1 MRFAFLGMKL
11 RSWPRAS
18 AQHIFD
24 QFCKQSGNSVPV
36 RQGIPAPGPHPHPSN
51 SPVCELIPFPS
62 RDNILLLSATLAFWP
77 AQLST
82 RSDKKH
88 FFSPLLLCGA
98 ADRLRGR
105 ACRPRP
111 AEFAESCG
119 NSQASTG
126 LQLPHPHPHPME
138 GFLSLL
144 SVADGDMAICQTQPF
159 LLWSCDFLAN
169 KQGGPG
175 RQGSAE
181 RTIARCCLPHRL
193 VSPRPQHRH
202 SQSKGMTQIRLSST
216 CLSRHIADERAASAL
231 SFLCFTTYNLER
243 GLRH

>member
-1 MRFAFLGMKL
+1 MDRV
-11 RSWPRAS
+11 
-18 AQHIFD
+18 D
-24 QFCKQSGNSVPV
+24 SVDAM
-36 RQGIPAPGPHPHPSN
+36 IPG
-51 SPVCELIPFPS
+51 
-62 RDNILLLSATLAFWP
+62 R
-77 AQLST
+77 QLST
-82 RSDKKH
+82 RSVKIH
-88 FFSPLLLCGA
+88 VFSPSLLCGA
-98 ADRLRGR
+98 TDRLRGR

-126 LQLPHPHPHPME
+126 LQLSHPHPHPHPHPNPQPHPME
-138 GFLSLL
+138 GISSLL
-144 SVADGDMAICQTQPF
+144 SVADGDMTICQTQPF

-202 SQSKGMTQIRLSST
+202 SQSKGKTQIRLSST

-231 SFLCFTTYNLER
+231 SFFVF
-243 GLRH
+243 HDV